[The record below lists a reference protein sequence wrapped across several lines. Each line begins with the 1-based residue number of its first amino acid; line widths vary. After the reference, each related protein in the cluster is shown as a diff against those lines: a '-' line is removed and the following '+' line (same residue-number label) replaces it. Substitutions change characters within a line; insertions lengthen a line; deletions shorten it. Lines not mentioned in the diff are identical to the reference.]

1 MRVSWRTMHEVCDLH
16 RDPVEIDPLA
26 NYMKVGVRSFGRGL
40 VDYGAAPGSEI
51 GKLRFFELQPNRLV
65 VSNIKAWEGAVAITG
80 REESGRVASNRF
92 LTYVARPSTSVEY
105 LRQWLLST
113 SGLVALGHASP
124 GSADRNRT
132 LSIKGFERILVP
144 LPSREDQ
151 DRIIAYFDSVVRLG
165 QRTSQP
171 LAPLLDRE
179 WAGETCLVG
188 ELVEPVVR
196 TETVEDASIYN
207 LSGVKWYGKGLYP
220 RETKTGR
227 ELAAKTVRRIE
238 PGDLVYNRLFA
249 WKQSFALAPAA
260 SWASNEFP
268 TFRVKTD
275 RVLPRV
281 LLAALLSPSFTAAV
295 NGASTGST
303 PTSRNRLKERDFLA
317 LDVTVPPMTEQHSL
331 ERLLL
336 AADQAE
342 VLDRRATM
350 LAEAVLPAARNE
362 IFTELM
368 ARATL

>member
-1 MRVSWRTMHEVCDLH
+1 M
-16 RDPVEIDPLA
+16 
-26 NYMKVGVRSFGRGL
+26 
-40 VDYGAAPGSEI
+40 
-51 GKLRFFELQPNRLV
+51 
-65 VSNIKAWEGAVAITG
+65 
-80 REESGRVASNRF
+80 
-92 LTYVARPSTSVEY
+92 
-105 LRQWLLST
+105 
-113 SGLVALGHASP
+113 
-124 GSADRNRT
+124 
-132 LSIKGFERILVP
+132 
-144 LPSREDQ
+144 
-151 DRIIAYFDSVVRLG
+151 
-165 QRTSQP
+165 
-171 LAPLLDRE
+171 
-179 WAGETCLVG
+179 
-188 ELVEPVVR
+188 
-196 TETVEDASIYN
+196 
-207 LSGVKWYGKGLYP
+207 KWYGKGLYP

-368 ARATL
+368 ARATS